1 MKKRNSS
8 IRRQLLSIVIIS
20 MLTMVMVIGS
30 VLSYQVVYQAEKDYL
45 NYSNEQMKTIENAIK
60 IFYDRIDKDIDMLAS
75 HPIVKQVDGTITS
88 YKENDKETQMT
99 PSKNGEIEQAIYKM
113 FEHYANNHPGTMYV
127 YLATEEGGYI
137 QWPQTSISENY
148 NPPEKDWYKT
158 AISGKGHIK
167 RTAPYIDVG
176 NNRMITSNVRSFTD
190 DSGKVVG
197 VIGIDVY
204 QSVISNMLNKM
215 KIGETGFSMILH
227 DTGIIMADGN
237 NEENNFKRIED
248 VKMEGIDKLLSKD
261 LELFHIDINGS
272 KYMVN
277 SHKISNTDWIVAS
290 FITDKELKSEAKR
303 LSLMV
308 AIISAIMLAITI
320 VLITTRIKRIT
331 DPIIKSSKYL
341 EVIASGD
348 FSEKID
354 SKYLLRKDEIG
365 TITNGINNM
374 KESLKH
380 LVNSIRN
387 ESAAIETE
395 VNNVTNNVNVL
406 NNSLEGISA
415 TTQQLAARMEETAA
429 SAQEMS
435 ASSQEIENAV
445 QYIAQRSEEGA
456 SAASEISN
464 RAEETKEGINIAQKK
479 ASDIFNETKSQL
491 ELAIED
497 AKIVQ
502 QIDILSES
510 IMQITEQTTL
520 LALNAAIEAARAGEF
535 GKGFSVV
542 ADEIRKLAE
551 QSKDTV
557 LEIQDITTKVTS
569 SVDNLSNSSNNLL
582 NFMSENVGNDYK
594 VMLDVADSYNEDA
607 KFIDR
612 LVTEFSATSEE
623 LLASIQNVL
632 TTIDSVS
639 EAAIEGASGTT
650 DIANRVSEANSRA
663 NEVMQQTSRSK
674 ESTGN
679 LENEISRFII

>member
-1 MKKRNSS
+1 MKKRKSS

-20 MLTMVMVIGS
+20 MLAMVMVIGS
-30 VLSYQVVYQAEKDYL
+30 VLSYQVVSQAEKDYL
-45 NYSNEQMKTIENAIK
+45 SYSNEQMKTIENAIE
-60 IFYDRIDKDIDMLAS
+60 IFYDRIDKDIDMLATHS
-75 HPIVKQVDGTITS
+75 IVKQADDTITS
-88 YKENDKETQMT
+88 YKNSNKETQMT
-99 PSKNGEIEQAIYKM
+99 PSKNGELEQEIYKV
-113 FEHYANNHPGTMYV
+113 FEHYADNHPGTMYV

-137 QWPQTSISENY
+137 QWPETSISKNY
-148 NPPEKDWYKT
+148 NPLEKDWYKI
-158 AISGKGHIK
+158 AINENGQIR
-167 RTAPYIDVG
+167 RTAPYIDTG
-176 NNRMITSNVRSFTD
+176 NNRMITSNVRAFKD
-190 DSGKVVG
+190 DSGNVVG
-197 VIGIDVY
+197 VIGVDVY
-204 QSVISNMLNKM
+204 QSLISNMLSKM

-237 NEENNFKRIED
+237 NQDNNFKSVEEIDIKGIE
-248 VKMEGIDKLLSKD
+248 KLLSQD
-261 LELFHIDINGS
+261 RELFHVDINGL
-272 KYMVN
+272 KYIVN

-290 FITDKELKSEAKR
+290 FITEKEIKEEAKR
-303 LSLMV
+303 LSLII

-320 VLITTRIKRIT
+320 ALITTRIRRIT
-331 DPIIKSSKYL
+331 DPIIQSSKYL

-348 FSEKID
+348 FSEQID
-354 SKYLLRKDEIG
+354 PKYLLRKDEIG
-365 TITNGINNM
+365 TIINGINNM

-387 ESAAIETE
+387 ESKSIETQ
-395 VNNVTNNVNVL
+395 VNSATSNVNVL

-435 ASSQEIENAV
+435 ATSQEIENAV

-456 SAASEISN
+456 SAAGEISN
-464 RAEETKEGINIAQKK
+464 RAEETKEDINIAQKK
-479 ASDIFNETKSQL
+479 ASNIFNETKSQL

-502 QIDILSES
+502 QINILSES

-582 NFMSENVGNDYK
+582 SFMSKNVNNDYK
-594 VMLDVADSYNEDA
+594 VMLDVVDSYNKDA
-607 KFIDR
+607 KFIDQ

-632 TTIDSVS
+632 ITIDNVS
-639 EAAIEGASGTT
+639 EAAVEGASGTT
-650 DIANRVSEANSRA
+650 DIANRVSEANNKA
-663 NEVMQQTSRSK
+663 NEVMQQTSRTK
-674 ESTGN
+674 ESTVN
-679 LENEISRFII
+679 LEKEVSRFKI